1 MCVSLNLFKYLFLC
15 TDIFYAAYVSVILS
29 DWQFVFSL
37 FVYVFIRLFVRLAI
51 CLLSFCLYVCSSFCL
66 FVYRLL
72 FVFQFVRLFVC
83 PSTFCLFVCPSFCLS
98 VFLFACNNFL
108 FTENVWHTRWRAHRQ
123 NANKPEKSSF
133 SLLRLPFHSLQV
145 LSFCHYMDLLGR
157 DLTPKQ
163 T

>member
-1 MCVSLNLFKYLFLC
+1 MHRYFLRGICVSY
-15 TDIFYAAYVSVILS
+15 
-29 DWQFVFSL
+29 
-37 FVYVFIRLFVRLAI
+37 FVRLAT

-145 LSFCHYMDLLGR
+145 LSFCHYMDLLEISR
-157 DLTPKQ
+157 RSKHEKKTKSYRNHA
-163 T
+163 TSMIT

>member
-29 DWQFVFSL
+29 DWQLVFYLFVSMYVRL
-37 FVYVFIRLFVRLAI
+37 FVYLFIVCYLSFSLSVYLFVLLLFVFLFVRLSV
-51 CLLSFCLYVCSSFCL
+51 CPSFCLS
-66 FVYRLL
+66 
-72 FVFQFVRLFVC
+72 VFLFVRLSVC
-83 PSTFCLFVCPSFCLS
+83 PPFCLS

-133 SLLRLPFHSLQV
+133 SLLRLPFHSL
-145 LSFCHYMDLLGR
+145 
-157 DLTPKQ
+157 
-163 T
+163 